1 MWKVWNSCGVFGA
14 RQRHAEEANLG
25 LSEFANCLACNF
37 WCCDIKVSKVL
48 LTNRIEVW
56 EYKCCNKQLF

>member
-37 WCCDIKVSKVL
+37 WCCDIKVPKVL
-48 LTNRIEVW
+48 SHQPNWSLRTQV
-56 EYKCCNKQLF
+56 L